1 MNTSTF
7 LQAQL
12 THTLPTDHARA
23 LLIGRLWL
31 PGTGPVLVTLHDG
44 HLHDVSPLA
53 LTSSGLLALPE
64 PAAAVREALAAGR
77 LPVIASWAEVM
88 ANAE

>member
-1 MNTSTF
+1 MTTSTF

-12 THTLPTDHARA
+12 YHTLPTDHARA

-44 HLHDVSPLA
+44 RLHDVSPLA
-53 LTSSGLLALPE
+53 LTSSALLALPE
-64 PAAAVREALAAGR
+64 PAAAVREALGAPRLVAVPGGGHWPGR
-77 LPVIASWAEVM
+77 
-88 ANAE
+88 